1 MLIKSLQA
9 FFDYCLCVSDT
20 EFNCRSH
27 QQIAS
32 VLADEEHKTCS
43 QACYVLILLLRLVW
57 LKTQQAL
64 TFMETKQMSVLE
76 IPKKYIH
83 LKLSSTFNNAGW
95 QNHNPASQWEENR
108 CGTMHLLYRQE
119 LWSLKP

>member
-1 MLIKSLQA
+1 MPIKSPQA
-9 FFDYCLCVSDT
+9 FFDYWLCVSDT

-43 QACYVLILLLRLVW
+43 QACYVLTLLLRLVW

-64 TFMETKQMSVLE
+64 TFMETKQMSV
-76 IPKKYIH
+76 PKKYIH

-95 QNHNPASQWEENR
+95 QNHNPASQ
-108 CGTMHLLYRQE
+108 
-119 LWSLKP
+119 